1 MLLTLGLDDGDTWS
15 QDSFRVLSLTLSEM
29 SEGERAKGGNMW
41 RKMEWIEKRVFNER
55 QKGEEKGE
63 EWGGKEKN

>member
-1 MLLTLGLDDGDTWS
+1 MTLT
-15 QDSFRVLSLTLSEM
+15 EI

-41 RKMEWIEKRVFNER
+41 RKMEGIEKRVFNER